1 MASWWQNVQNN
12 LGALG
17 NPTYGSLS
25 PQAQQQANM
34 GAFTNIGAQMLQRSN
49 QNPMQ
54 AIGGAL
60 SNQQQQA
67 GQNARQMMAAKMFED
82 NQKKAEAEQ
91 ENTRIQ
97 AQAWQQIGPAIAN
110 KYGLDGQT
118 FTNLGMGNGLALAK
132 QLGQGGEKA
141 TSAMQNFEYYQNL
154 LKTNP
159 DEAAQFLKQSQGG
172 QTINLESGTSIAGL
186 PKGYFWG
193 KDEAGNPTAKP
204 IPGLPT
210 APDKGALQDQ
220 STVADAGI
228 MMRESKRALDMLEQ
242 FPKATTGMAGK
253 LAAMKSDSPAA
264 QVVNSLK
271 VMQSNIGFNRLKQ
284 MRQESPTGGALGNVT
299 IGELERLERVLGDLS
314 IYQDPKILRENIIDI
329 QSMYQDMV
337 KKIIDGG
344 GDPSLL
350 GSSGVEAMSNRSGK
364 ADSLDDKSLFEKYG
378 VQ

>member
-12 LGALG
+12 LGSMG

-60 SNQQQQA
+60 GAQQQQA
-67 GQNARQMMAAKMFED
+67 GLNARQQMAAKMFED

-97 AQAWQQIGPAIAN
+97 AQAWQQLAPGIAN
-110 KYGLDGQT
+110 RIGADPQA
-118 FTNLGMGNGLALAK
+118 FTQLGPQSGMGMFKAL
-132 QLGQGGEKA
+132 QGGGSEA
-141 TSAMQNFEYYQNL
+141 T
-154 LKTNP
+154 
-159 DEAAQFLKQSQGG
+159 AAQKNFAAWSALPPDQRPAFEKFLGG
-172 QTINLESGTSIAGL
+172 QNINVSNYPPTKGL
-186 PKGYFWG
+186 PKGYMWSQQPDG
-193 KDEAGNPTAKP
+193 SQNAIK

-210 APDKGALQDQ
+210 EPDKTALQDQ

-242 FPKATTGMAGK
+242 FPNATTGMAGK

-350 GSSGVEAMSNRSGK
+350 GASGMEAMSNRSGK